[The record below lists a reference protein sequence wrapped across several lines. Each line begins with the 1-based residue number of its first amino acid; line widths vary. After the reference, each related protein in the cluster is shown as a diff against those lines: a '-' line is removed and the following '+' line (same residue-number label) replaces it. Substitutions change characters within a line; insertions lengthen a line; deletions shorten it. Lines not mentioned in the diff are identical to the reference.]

1 MRISDW
7 SSDVCSS
14 DLHVPHGSDLDI
26 TDLYERQIE
35 RYAPGFRDVV
45 IARSVPTSSWY
56 QAHNANLIG
65 GAIAGGPHGGLQLV
79 MRPRPGL
86 HPYRPPNPRL
96 FLCLALTPPAG
107 GVHGIFGYPA
117 AHSALSPT
125 PPPPPPQAK
134 RGHSY
139 QL

>member
-45 IARSVPTSSWY
+45 IARSVSTSSWY

-65 GAIAGGPHGGLQLV
+65 GDIAGGSHGGLQLV

-86 HPYRPPNPRL
+86 HPYRTPNPR
-96 FLCLALTPPAG
+96 FFMSI
-107 GVHGIFGYPA
+107 GIA
-117 AHSALSPT
+117 SC
-125 PPPPPPQAK
+125 
-134 RGHSY
+134 RERVY
-139 QL
+139 QYV

>member
-45 IARSVPTSSWY
+45 IARRVSTRSWY
-56 QAHNANLIG
+56 PAHNANLIG
-65 GAIAGGPHGGLQLV
+65 GDIAGGSHGGLQLDRQSV
-79 MRPRPGL
+79 VSGKSVSARVNL
-86 HPYRPPNPRL
+86 
-96 FLCLALTPPAG
+96 G
-107 GVHGIFGYPA
+107 GRRIIKKNITHKYKYK
-117 AHSALSPT
+117 SKT
-125 PPPPPPQAK
+125 
-134 RGHSY
+134 
-139 QL
+139 